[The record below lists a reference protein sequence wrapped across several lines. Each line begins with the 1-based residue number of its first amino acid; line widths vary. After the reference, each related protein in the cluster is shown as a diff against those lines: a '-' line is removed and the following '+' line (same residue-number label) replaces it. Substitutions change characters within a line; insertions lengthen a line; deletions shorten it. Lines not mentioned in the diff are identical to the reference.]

1 MTQKPN
7 NPVVQQVDDR
17 PATAEALWQE
27 MVEWD
32 DRTSPEEYPE
42 MAMLT
47 FEEFADF
54 LNRHR
59 QATLEEAAKVA
70 LFDRSELEPFVS
82 AAAVIWCGKKE
93 RETFVEDI
101 AYFKHNWSSLPG
113 LRAEVVATAILSMEK
128 AS

>member
-7 NPVVQQVDDR
+7 NPVVQQVDVTREDTKAAR
-17 PATAEALWQE
+17 DLMLKVAACDPDSVGDVIVMAL
-27 MVEWD
+27 
-32 DRTSPEEYPE
+32 
-42 MAMLT
+42 A
-47 FEEFADF
+47 A
-54 LNRHR
+54 HR